1 VKNTNRCCFH
11 LWQQLVL
18 EDSKWPQQRMDLPR
32 RLLMTLGFQTLDLL
46 MDSSLLRS
54 SRTKTWYQ
62 VHTKLHLDLKILLAS
77 QNLTKASHLTL
88 FNQNLLVKN
97 RNRLLLSI
105 RPAAATSRFK
115 MTSTF
120 ADVLG
125 QLPHTTGT
133 PLDTWQLGV
142 STLDLNVCWCP
153 LAASTHFGN
162 TSRYKA
168 VGSLDSGGLVKQQ
181 TDCTWMRAWDRQ
193 TMHSLL

>member
-32 RLLMTLGFQTLDLL
+32 RLPMTLGFQTLDLL

-54 SRTKTWYQ
+54 SRTQTWYQ

-88 FNQNLLVKN
+88 FNQNILVKN
-97 RNRLLLSI
+97 RNRLLPSI

-133 PLDTWQLGV
+133 PLDTRQLGV
-142 STLDLNVCWCP
+142 STLEV
-153 LAASTHFGN
+153 
-162 TSRYKA
+162 
-168 VGSLDSGGLVKQQ
+168 
-181 TDCTWMRAWDRQ
+181 
-193 TMHSLL
+193 